1 MPNERD
7 AGLSLIVPAFNEESA
22 IAGVL
27 DEAKR
32 VFDALGTRYEIIV
45 VDDCSTDR
53 TAEFATAAGVDVVR
67 NVQNGGYGYS
77 LMRGIRA
84 ARYPNI
90 AIVDGDGSYP
100 IGDVPRL
107 YDEYKRG
114 FAMVVGTRRGPYYA
128 SSLTVRA
135 LRFAFRALATF
146 IVGRSVPDVNSGM
159 RIFERQAVVPLLPH
173 MSYGFSFTTSI
184 TLLFLLQALPVAYV
198 PVDYRKRRGFS
209 KVSYWRDSLKA
220 LQIIAAITARLN
232 PIKLFL
238 FGAVVN
244 AALLLPLVLLFA
256 PGGGVWTP
264 AVLVLET
271 SALMVALGMVVEAL
285 IDKSPFA
292 KP

>member
-53 TAEFATAAGVDVVR
+53 TAEIATAAGVDVVR

-159 RIFERQAVVPLLPH
+159 RIFERQAVV
-173 MSYGFSFTTSI
+173 
-184 TLLFLLQALPVAYV
+184 LFLLQALPVAYV